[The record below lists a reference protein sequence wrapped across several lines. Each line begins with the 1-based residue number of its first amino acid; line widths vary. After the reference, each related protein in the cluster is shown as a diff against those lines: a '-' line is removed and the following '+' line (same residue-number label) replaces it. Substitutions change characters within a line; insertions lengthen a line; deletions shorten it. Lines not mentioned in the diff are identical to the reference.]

1 MVEFV
6 RAGDP
11 AHFSVTARP
20 NFVAGSAGLRVA
32 MVILLPWWGGI
43 GAVFVKLG
51 AWPVTF
57 FMLLPLLG
65 LAWAFHEVERHAGD
79 FERITLDEDRLIL
92 DSHTPDEDRH
102 LEFNSQWVQVA
113 LQPAAIG
120 GGKII
125 TLRSHGKE
133 VAFGRLLSDDERAAI
148 GRELNLRLAKIKHY

>member
-1 MVEFV
+1 MVECV

-20 NFVAGSAGLRVA
+20 NFVAGCAGLRVA

-51 AWPVTF
+51 AWPVTL

-65 LAWAFHEVERHAGD
+65 LAWAFHQVERHAGD
-79 FERITLDEDRLIL
+79 FERLTLDENRLIL
-92 DSHTPDEDRH
+92 DSHSPDEDQH

-113 LQPAAIG
+113 LQPASVG
-120 GGKII
+120 GGSVL

-133 VAFGRLLSDDERAAI
+133 VAFGRLLSDEERAAI
-148 GRELNLRLAKIKHY
+148 GHELRLRLAHIKHY